1 MADGGAARRRE
12 QDVRDPGRPSPARTR
27 PARAPESALDSLVH
41 HRLRLGIVSAL
52 AAAGTLSF
60 NELKTLLKTTDGNLS
75 AHCRKLEEAEY
86 IVCTK
91 GFEGRR
97 PRTEYRLASVGRREL
112 DRYLN
117 HMEALIRATRGTL
130 ER

>member
-1 MADGGAARRRE
+1 MADAGAARRRD
-12 QDVRDPGRPSPARTR
+12 QDGRDPGRVPSSRARSGQD
-27 PARAPESALDSLVH
+27 PESALDSLVH

-60 NELKTLLKTTDGNLS
+60 NELKALLKTTDGNLS

-86 IVCTK
+86 VVCTK
-91 GFEGRR
+91 SFEGRR
-97 PRTEYRLASVGRREL
+97 PRTEYRLAHVGRREL
-112 DRYLN
+112 GRYLN

-130 ER
+130 GR

>member
-1 MADGGAARRRE
+1 VADTGAVRRRE
-12 QDVRDPGRPSPARTR
+12 QEARNPGRAPATRSR

-60 NELKTLLKTTDGNLS
+60 NELKALLKTTDGNLS

-86 IVCTK
+86 VVCTK

-97 PRTEYRLASVGRREL
+97 PRTEYRLAQVGRREL

>member
-1 MADGGAARRRE
+1 VADTGAVRRRE
-12 QDVRDPGRPSPARTR
+12 QDARNPARAHAARTR
-27 PARAPESALDSLVH
+27 PARASENALDSLVH

-60 NELKTLLKTTDGNLS
+60 NELKALLKTTDGNLS

-97 PRTEYRLASVGRREL
+97 PRTEYRLAQVGRREL

>member
-1 MADGGAARRRE
+1 VADAGAARRRD
-12 QDVRDPGRPSPARTR
+12 QDGRDPGRVPSSRARSGQD
-27 PARAPESALDSLVH
+27 PESALDSLVH

-60 NELKTLLKTTDGNLS
+60 NELKALLKTTDGNLS

-86 IVCTK
+86 VVCTK
-91 GFEGRR
+91 SFEGRR
-97 PRTEYRLASVGRREL
+97 PRTEYRLAHVGRREL
-112 DRYLN
+112 GRYLN

-130 ER
+130 GR

>member
-1 MADGGAARRRE
+1 VANAGAARRRE
-12 QDVRDPGRPSPARTR
+12 HDARDPARPSATRARPART
-27 PARAPESALDSLVH
+27 PESALDSLVH

-60 NELKTLLKTTDGNLS
+60 NELKALLKTTDGNLS

-86 IVCTK
+86 VVCTK

-97 PRTEYRLASVGRREL
+97 PRTEYRLANVGRREL

>member
-1 MADGGAARRRE
+1 VAEAGAARRRAA
-12 QDVRDPGRPSPARTR
+12 DGRAHARSSTDRAR
-27 PARAPESALDSLVH
+27 PAQASGRALDSLVH

-52 AAAGTLSF
+52 AAAGTLTF
-60 NELKTLLKTTDGNLS
+60 NDLKALLKTTDGNLS

-86 IVCTK
+86 VVCTK

-97 PRTEYRLASVGRREL
+97 PRTEYRLAPVGRREL
-112 DRYLN
+112 SRYLD

-130 ER
+130 SH